1 VKPPSVKRSVVV
13 VQLEGG
19 FAISTDRIDFPSNPF
34 KNSVH
39 TVVLKATINKLH
51 REANKQV
58 PDLRVLTV
66 KG

>member
-1 VKPPSVKRSVVV
+1 VKPSGVERSVVV

-19 FAISTDRIDFPSNPF
+19 FAISTDRIALPSNPF

-39 TVVLKATINKLH
+39 TVVLKATIDKLH
-51 REANKQV
+51 RKAHKQV

>member
-1 VKPPSVKRSVVV
+1 MKPPGVERSVIVV
-13 VQLEGG
+13 ELEGG

-58 PDLRVLTV
+58 PDLRVFTM